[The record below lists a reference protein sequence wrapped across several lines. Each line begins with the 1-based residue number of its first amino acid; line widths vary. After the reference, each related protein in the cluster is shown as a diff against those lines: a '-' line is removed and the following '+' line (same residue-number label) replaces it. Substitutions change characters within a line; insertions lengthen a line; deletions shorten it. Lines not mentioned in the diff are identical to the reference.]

1 MFRDLFVN
9 MGLKDTKNEWTETWI
24 FLLKLNHS
32 SSLF

>member
-24 FLLKLNHS
+24 FFVKIES
-32 SSLF
+32 R